1 MEYQLKILVTLIL
14 FVISACSSLNKPP
27 PFTDSLAYKN
37 NRSVI
42 SIPVRIHLLKSNVS
56 RDITA
61 VISSEELEE
70 MFNVVNLIWKQA
82 GIKYEIESITY
93 LNAYKDEQYSE
104 ALSKTSNL
112 TPQQKN
118 RAMNKV
124 CNITKKSDRV
134 LNLCVIGKT
143 VRGLGGIY
151 FGGRSPKVIWPTITP
166 YGRTKL
172 NPATLAHEFGHY
184 LGLKHNSEEDIYLMR
199 GRGNNM
205 RRNGQYEYILF
216 TKREITSSRK
226 VAMKLF
232 NE

>member
-1 MEYQLKILVTLIL
+1 MKILVTLIL
-14 FVISACSSLNKPP
+14 FVVSACSSVNKPQ

-37 NRSVI
+37 NSSVI
-42 SIPVRIHLLKSNVS
+42 SVPVRIHLLKSNIS

-61 VISSEELEE
+61 VASSEELEE

-93 LNAYKDEQYSE
+93 LNAYKDEQYVE
-104 ALSKTSNL
+104 AMSKTSNL
-112 TPQQKN
+112 TRQQKIG
-118 RAMNKV
+118 AMNKV
-124 CNITKKSDRV
+124 CNITKQSDRV

-143 VRGLGGIY
+143 VNGLGGIY
-151 FGGRSPKVIWPTITP
+151 FGGRHPKVIWPTIAKN
-166 YGRTKL
+166 GREVL

-184 LGLKHNSEEDIYLMR
+184 LGLKHNSEEAIYLMR

-216 TKREITSSRK
+216 TEREITSSRK

-232 NE
+232 E